1 MTPDKFRLSWNEHES
16 NFGVAFRDLREEKEF
31 FDVTLACE
39 DEQIEAL
46 EKFQDLLSKI
56 EWREKNGCYTS
67 TKKPFQKGLLCS
79 IKSTIELFH
88 EMKEEGVKYIL
99 TKRYMYIFD
108 LKSWIFLSNIFNL
121 SIEYWSN
128 IPSLFKIQSGSG
140 GEYFQLS

>member
-1 MTPDKFRLSWNEHES
+1 MFQ
-16 NFGVAFRDLREEKEF
+16 
-31 FDVTLACE
+31 

-46 EKFQDLLSKI
+46 EKFQNLLSKI

-108 LKSWIFLSNIFNL
+108 LKS
-121 SIEYWSN
+121 
-128 IPSLFKIQSGSG
+128 
-140 GEYFQLS
+140 